1 MCIDM
6 IVYRVSNCSFSK
18 LAQSGSGRMCGSQ
31 PVAHF
36 STNRD
41 VNRLHKRSFIAV
53 KCEMLSSEVGVVG
66 LLLVD
71 FTAELKVPIRR

>member
-1 MCIDM
+1 
-6 IVYRVSNCSFSK
+6 
-18 LAQSGSGRMCGSQ
+18 MCGSQ

-36 STNRD
+36 STNRG
-41 VNRLHKRSFIAV
+41 VNRLHKHSFIAV
-53 KCEMLSSEVGVVG
+53 KCEMLSSEVGVAG